1 MAHVKVEGTVDKPL
15 GDKGFIL
22 LETIKLNDG
31 RTFDKKW
38 KVWATPIPDLP
49 PNILEELKAKKS
61 AQLMSVYA
69 QGIQPTPDELR
80 DAAQAMKDEA
90 MRELK
95 AESRKRVDRMAD
107 KMEELKLN

>member
-38 KVWATPIPDLP
+38 KVWTTPIPAFGSVV
-49 PNILEELKAKKS
+49 EAVGELS
-61 AQLMSVYA
+61 
-69 QGIQPTPDELR
+69 T
-80 DAAQAMKDEA
+80 
-90 MRELK
+90 
-95 AESRKRVDRMAD
+95 
-107 KMEELKLN
+107 KLNEYQAPDGTTKNSIDLNVNNPTVKIIREPEVVSPDVNGNWATAPEIAPF